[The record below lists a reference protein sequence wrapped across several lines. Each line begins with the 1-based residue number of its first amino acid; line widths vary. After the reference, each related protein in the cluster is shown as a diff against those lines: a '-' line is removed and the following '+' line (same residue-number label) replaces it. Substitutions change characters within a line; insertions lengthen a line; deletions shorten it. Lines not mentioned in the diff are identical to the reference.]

1 MNVVFLFLTRA
12 DLASIPKIP
21 QWLNEQKARNVIAL
35 VNPHLALDPTD
46 DQVALEKQ
54 ILDSMKV
61 EDMAEA
67 RITLELTLQKRWM
80 QVPRDVLLGQ
90 LDLIFKPFGLTT
102 KTGVVVLSESF
113 QSDRLPEL
121 LTKIRPAW
129 PAQIPGGEFVLVFA
143 NQVPD
148 HEGNRLLRQWAEAH
162 KEELS
167 SRITNP
173 ASAQELKQVEEQ
185 KVVTTEIQKK
195 GRKPMTE
202 EHKQKLRDSM
212 AKAREQKKALAAAK
226 AQQ

>member
-12 DLASIPKIP
+12 DLASIPRIP
-21 QWLNEQKARNVIAL
+21 QWLTDQKAKNVIAF

-46 DQVALEKQ
+46 EQVALEKQ

-80 QVPRDVLLGQ
+80 QVPRDILLGQ
-90 LDLIFKPFGLTT
+90 FDVIFKPLGLTT
-102 KTGVVVLSESF
+102 SAGLVVLSESF
-113 QSDRLPEL
+113 QSDRVPEL

-129 PAQIPGGEFVLVFA
+129 PSQIPGGEFVFIFP
-143 NQVPD
+143 NQIPVRD
-148 HEGNRLLRQWAEAH
+148 V
-162 KEELS
+162 
-167 SRITNP
+167 P
-173 ASAQELKQVEEQ
+173 ASPQELKQVEEQ

-212 AKAREQKKALAAAK
+212 AKAREQKKALQAAK
-226 AQQ
+226 AAQQ